1 MQLAQT
7 AQPGSG
13 LSLEQIS
20 LLKDRLHAERNRLME
35 RLTTR
40 RRALATP
47 FVRESEDGDWA
58 SATVNQSLLVRLV
71 DRDAKLLDRDRPGAR
86 EAGHWIVR
94 HLRTIQRPHR
104 LRPPERSTVGA
115 LRHGGE
121 GVAGTGGSE
130 GAGGGGAGGE
140 TRGMADLH

>member
-58 SATVNQSLLVRLV
+58 SASVDQSLLVRLV
-71 DRDAKLLDRDRPGAR
+71 DRDAKLLTEIDR
-86 EAGHWIVR
+86 
-94 HLRTIQRPHR
+94 
-104 LRPPERSTVGA
+104 A
-115 LRHGGE
+115 LGKMA
-121 GVAGTGGSE
+121 AGTYGTCEQSGDPVGFDRLAARPWARYATAVKESRE
-130 GAGGGGAGGE
+130 RAEVKRRGE
-140 TRGMADLH
+140 EALEEDAADLP

>member
-47 FVRESEDGDWA
+47 FVREPEDGDWA
-58 SATVNQSLLVRLV
+58 SATVDQSLLVRLV
-71 DRDAKLLDRDRPGAR
+71 DRDAKLLTEIDRALGKLASGSYGICEQSSDPIGFDRLSVRPWAR
-86 EAGHWIVR
+86 YATAVKESR
-94 HLRTIQRPHR
+94 
-104 LRPPERSTVGA
+104 ERAEVKG
-115 LRHGGE
+115 RGE
-121 GVAGTGGSE
+121 EPLEEDPANG
-130 GAGGGGAGGE
+130 
-140 TRGMADLH
+140 